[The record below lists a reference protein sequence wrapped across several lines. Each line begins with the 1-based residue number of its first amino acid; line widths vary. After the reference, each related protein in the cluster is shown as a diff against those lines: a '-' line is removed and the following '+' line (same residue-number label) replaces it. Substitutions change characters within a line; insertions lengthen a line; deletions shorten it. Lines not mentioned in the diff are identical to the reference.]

1 VALTIGEDINYQ
13 ILNYLNSGAGENIE
27 TAKEMAARDGLK
39 RLFHTE
45 DAMKALPFGRQLK
58 PILEK
63 ITKLENSPN
72 ISLDKWTSE
81 KISEL
86 VH

>member
-1 VALTIGEDINYQ
+1 
-13 ILNYLNSGAGENIE
+13 
-27 TAKEMAARDGLK
+27 MAARDGLK

-63 ITKLENSPN
+63 ITQLENSPN
-72 ISLDKWTSE
+72 ISLDKWTSD
-81 KISEL
+81 KIVEL

>member
-1 VALTIGEDINYQ
+1 MALIIYGDINYQ
-13 ILNYLNSGAGENIE
+13 FLNYLNTGAGENVE

-45 DAMKALPFGRQLK
+45 YAMKALPFGRQLK

-72 ISLDKWTSE
+72 ISLDKWTSD
-81 KISEL
+81 KIVEL